1 MALTSA
7 IATALT
13 GSSRSRRLIAIAAV
27 LICELLAWCRPVFAL
42 DPALDA
48 SQYVHT
54 AWKIRDGFIR
64 GRILALAQTP
74 DGYLW
79 LGTELGLFRFDG
91 VRTVPW
97 RAPSN
102 QRLPSMSIASLLV
115 ARDGSLWIA
124 TDRGLASWKDGRLTR
139 YDALAGSAVNRLIE
153 DREGS
158 IWATVFGNKWTLC
171 QVRGTD
177 VTCHGEDGGAGEG
190 ALGLYEDRMG
200 RLWVGTGTGLWR
212 WTPGPP
218 VFYPLPRQNNGIQGL
233 AEDSDGS
240 LLISHT
246 GGIRR
251 FVNGRA
257 ELEHPFPS
265 SLSGIESLR
274 LLRDRDGG
282 LWAGTSTRGLVHAH
296 NGITDLFSAPDGLS
310 GEDISAILEDREG
323 NIWIATEGGLD
334 RFRASSVV
342 SYTASQGLS
351 SSRLN
356 SVAPSSDG
364 SVWVG
369 TYDGLNRWS
378 NGAVTIYRE
387 RTGQSA
393 PGSRP
398 LLSRRVREF
407 TGTGMPHGVQSIF
420 EDSQRRIWLSTASGV
435 GYMENDR
442 FVRVSGIDGFVT
454 RGIVE
459 DGQKT
464 LWVANPAAGL
474 FRLDRD
480 KRDVQKTSWDVLK
493 RKDVVSAMATDP
505 SGDGLWFGFF
515 RGGIARF
522 ADGEVRVS
530 YAAGDGLAD
539 GRVSHLSVDSAG
551 ALWIAA
557 DGGLTRLKDGRL
569 ATMNSR
575 NGLPC
580 DAVGWVVEDMVH
592 SLWLGMACGLV
603 HIERPEID
611 KWTAGS
617 EPDTGTNAETRRVR
631 ATVFDYADGVR
642 MFVGA
647 SYYSSPAA
655 ATADGKVWF
664 MSQEG
669 LSVIDPSRLTVN
681 RLPPPIHI
689 EQLVADGQAYDV
701 NSMAGEQPR
710 LPPLTRNLE
719 IDYTALSLVA
729 PEKMRFRYK
738 LEGWDGDWQ
747 DVGTRRQAF
756 YANLPPRPYRFRVIA
771 ANDSGVWNEMGAS
784 LDFSVTP
791 TYYQTTWF
799 PALAAGMVLA
809 LVWAAHRVR
818 LYVVEKHEQE
828 ITALNERLMKAQ
840 EQERIRIAGELHDG
854 VMQEM
859 LAVTMML
866 GTAKRRIPDESDAR
880 ATIDK
885 IQEKMIR
892 VGTDIRQLS
901 HDLHP
906 PALQDAGLPGAVRIY
921 CDEFSESSGIPMAC
935 DADDAVRDLSRGAA
949 LALFRILQEALG
961 NAAKYAQARH
971 ITVHLGRANGLV
983 SLTVSDDGI
992 GFDSSGLGTSGGLGL
1007 IMMRERAS
1015 QLNGKFEFES
1025 APDRGTTIKV
1035 VVPFR

>member
-1 MALTSA
+1 MSA

-13 GSSRSRRLIAIAAV
+13 GASRSRRLIAIGAM
-27 LICELLAWCRPVFAL
+27 LICELLTLCRPAFAL

-48 SQYVHT
+48 RQYVHT
-54 AWKIRDGFIR
+54 AWRIRDGFTK
-64 GRILALAQTP
+64 GRIMALAQTP

-79 LGTELGLFRFDG
+79 LGTELGLLRFDG
-91 VRTVPW
+91 VRAVEWQP
-97 RAPSN
+97 APN
-102 QRLPSMSIASLLV
+102 QRLPSTTIVSLLA
-115 ARDGSLWIA
+115 ARDGTLWIG
-124 TDRGLASWKDGRLTR
+124 TDRGLASWKDGRLTL

-158 IWATVFGNKWTLC
+158 IWAAVFGNRWTLC
-171 QVRGTD
+171 EVRETR
-177 VTCHGEDGGAGEG
+177 VTCHGEDGGAGDG
-190 ALGLYEDRMG
+190 TLGLYEDRMG
-200 RLWVGTGTGLWR
+200 RVWVGTGTGLWQ
-212 WTPGPP
+212 WKPGPP
-218 VFYPLPRQNNGIQGL
+218 TFYPLSPQSNGIQGL
-233 AEDSDGS
+233 SEDSDGS
-240 LLISHT
+240 LLISHA
-246 GGIRR
+246 GGVRR
-251 FVNGRA
+251 FVDGRA
-257 ELEHPFPS
+257 EMAYPFPTS
-265 SLSGIESLR
+265 MSGVESLR

-282 LWAGTSTRGLVHAH
+282 VWAGTSRHGLVHVH
-296 NGITDLFSAPDGLS
+296 NGVTDLFTLDDGLS
-310 GEDISAILEDREG
+310 GVGVTAIFDDREG

-342 SYTASQGLS
+342 SYTVHQGLS

-356 SVAPSSDG
+356 SVAASSDG

-378 NGAVTIYRE
+378 TGGVTVYRE
-387 RTGQSA
+387 RPEQSA
-393 PGSRP
+393 PGRRP

-407 TGTGMPHGVQSIF
+407 TGAGMPRGVQSIF
-420 EDSQRRIWLSTASGV
+420 EDSQRRVWLSTASGI
-435 GYMENDR
+435 GYMDDDR
-442 FVRVSGIDGFVT
+442 FVVVSGIPGFVT

-459 DGQKT
+459 DGQKN

-474 FRLDRD
+474 FRLGRDR
-480 KRDVQKTSWDVLK
+480 RDVQEIPWAVLK
-493 RKDVVSAMATDP
+493 RQDVVSAIAADP
-505 SGDGLWFGFF
+505 SGSGLWFGFF

-522 ADGEVRVS
+522 ADGQVRVA
-530 YAAGDGLAD
+530 YAASDGLAD
-539 GRVSHLSVDSAG
+539 GRVSQVIVDSG
-551 ALWIAA
+551 GTLWIAA
-557 DGGLTRLKDGRL
+557 DGGLTRLTDGRL

-580 DAVGWVVEDMVH
+580 DAVGWVVEDAVH

-603 HIERPEID
+603 HIERAELD
-611 KWTAGS
+611 AWMVGS
-617 EPDTGTNAETRRVR
+617 EADTGNNAVTYRVR
-631 ATVFDYADGVR
+631 ATVFDHADGVR

-664 MSQEG
+664 MSQDG

-681 RLPPPIHI
+681 RLPPPVHI
-689 EQLVADGQAYDV
+689 EQLIADGQTYDV
-701 NSMAGEQPR
+701 NVAGGERLR
-710 LPPLTRNLE
+710 LPPLIRNLQV
-719 IDYTALSLVA
+719 DYTALSLVA
-729 PEKMRFRYK
+729 PEKMQFRYK
-738 LEGWDGDWQ
+738 LEGWDRDWQ

-756 YANLPPRPYRFRVIA
+756 YANLPPRPSRFRVIA

-799 PALAAGMVLA
+799 PALALGMMLA
-809 LVWAAHRVR
+809 VVWAAHRVR
-818 LYVVEKHEQE
+818 LYVVEKHERE

-866 GTAKRRIPDESDAR
+866 GTAKRRSPDESDAR

-892 VGTDIRQLS
+892 VGTDLRQLS

-906 PALQDAGLPGAVRIY
+906 PALQEAGLPQAMRVY
-921 CDEFSESSGIPMAC
+921 CEQFSESTGIPVAC
-935 DADDAVRDLSRGAA
+935 ESDDDVRDLSRGAA
-949 LALFRILQEALG
+949 LALFRIVQEALG
-961 NAAKYAQARH
+961 NAAKHGRAKQ
-971 ITVHLGRANGLV
+971 ITVRLTRSADIV
-983 SLTVSDDGI
+983 SLAVSDDGV
-992 GFDSSGLGTSGGLGL
+992 GFDSSSLATSGGLGL

-1025 APDRGTTIKV
+1025 APGRGTTIRV
-1035 VVPFR
+1035 VIPFR